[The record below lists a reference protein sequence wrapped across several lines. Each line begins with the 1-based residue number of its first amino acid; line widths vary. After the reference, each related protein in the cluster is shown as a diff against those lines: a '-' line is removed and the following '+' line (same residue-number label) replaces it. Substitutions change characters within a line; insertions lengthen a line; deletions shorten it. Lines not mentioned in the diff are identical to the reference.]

1 MDLVLLSI
9 SWAMTL
15 LSGIWVGI
23 GVASAVAG
31 RLIVNPSRT
40 RWSRDETELLAVD
53 TIVQGLG
60 FAIYALIGDFIFT
73 THVTPFWAGHPW
85 GIFISA
91 PFLVFFL
98 ATQGFQA
105 YVAYRHQQR
114 GKRSAGEEPSR

>member
-1 MDLVLLSI
+1 MLLSI

-40 RWSRDETELLAVD
+40 RWSRDETELLAIN

-60 FAIYALIGDFIFT
+60 FAIYALIGDYIFT
-73 THVTPFWAGHPW
+73 SHVTPFWAGHSW

-91 PFLVFFL
+91 PIFVFFL

-114 GKRSAGEEPSR
+114 LKTSGGKEPAR

>member
-1 MDLVLLSI
+1 MLLSV

-15 LSGIWVGI
+15 LSGIWLGI

-31 RLIVNPSRT
+31 RLIMNPSRT
-40 RWSRDETELLAVD
+40 RWSREETELLAIN

-60 FAIYALIGDFIFT
+60 FAIYSLIGDFIFT
-73 THVTPFWAGHPW
+73 SRVTPFWAGHPW

-98 ATQGFQA
+98 ATQGLQA

-114 GKRSAGEEPSR
+114 VKRSATQ